1 MRDLRRYARQTN
13 VRLFV
18 GFILIL
24 FVIGDGLIYWLYS
37 REAAILGLLCLVMGL
52 IPLILIFIFL
62 ALLEW
67 IVKRARDE

>member
-13 VRLFV
+13 IRLFV

-24 FVIGDGLIYWLYS
+24 FIIGDSLIYWLYS

-67 IVKRARDE
+67 IVKRAKEE